1 MENKRTQTM
10 KRLAMFVIAC
20 AVALTTVLVPIP
32 AKAADMSAPLVVK
45 QFILQ
50 KGEKWQP
57 AVYNAGDDATVS
69 YKINK
74 KAVAVVNKKGVVTAK
89 KPGKATLTYMIQTGG
104 KTYKAKTVITV
115 KAQMELYEYVKR
127 SNTELAIMYACYYS
141 VLEAN
146 GLLDDQDVQ
155 ETLAACD
162 SVVLTANDIVE
173 NPDNYTDDQ
182 ILEEID
188 AIHQMAE
195 FILETLSE

>member
-1 MENKRTQTM
+1 MENKRTQIM

-20 AVALTTVLVPIP
+20 AVALTAVLVPVP
-32 AKAADMSAPLVVK
+32 AKAADMSAPAVVK

-57 AVYNAGDDATVS
+57 AVYNVGDDAKVS
-69 YKINK
+69 YNINK
-74 KAVAVVNKKGVVTAK
+74 KAVAAVNKKGVVTAK

-104 KTYKAKTVITV
+104 KTYQAKTVITV

-127 SNTELAIMYACYYS
+127 SNTELAIMYTSYYS

-146 GLLDDQDVQ
+146 GLLDDPDVQ
-155 ETLAACD
+155 ETLAACEEI
-162 SVVLTANDIVE
+162 VVTANDIVK
-173 NPDNYTDDQ
+173 NPGDYTDDQ

-188 AIHQMAE
+188 AINQMSE
-195 FILETLSE
+195 LILETLGE

>member
-115 KAQMELYEYVKR
+115 KAQRE
-127 SNTELAIMYACYYS
+127 
-141 VLEAN
+141 
-146 GLLDDQDVQ
+146 
-155 ETLAACD
+155 
-162 SVVLTANDIVE
+162 
-173 NPDNYTDDQ
+173 
-182 ILEEID
+182 
-188 AIHQMAE
+188 
-195 FILETLSE
+195 